1 MKLFASIRVRLL
13 LILLMLQLSLFGGF
27 YLLTSYALRESAV
40 RSLEANAAQTAE
52 IINLALT
59 PYAVNGE
66 LNELQ
71 DFFAELI
78 AQSPDGMSYLRVTDA
93 QGKPLLVAGQAPVSP
108 LPALDQGAASVIE
121 HGIFHRRQG
130 ILLRNNQVGTVQFGL
145 ATTAADRL
153 REQLKTHALWLGL
166 IVIMGLTLVAIVLG
180 RRFNRYLQE
189 FMTSLDAIAAG
200 HYQARLPTTAGDELA
215 QLAANINRMSE
226 AVWLREQTFGSVF
239 NAAPVAM
246 FLVRFEPGVNEY
258 FVENINAA
266 ALKLFNLNADE
277 VVGKNELELRRRIDA
292 ASRQRFLEAVENSSG
307 LSAEVPFVDGHGKAR
322 HALFSNQF
330 FEVEAQHYLI
340 LTLVDVSE
348 LRETQAELQKLNQ
361 QLEERVARRTQ
372 ALREKNEE
380 LSQTVE
386 TLHLTRDQLVQ
397 AEKLSSL
404 GSVVAAVAHELNT
417 PVGNALTVATTQQA
431 QLAGLQHEVEHGL
444 TRSGLQGYLDQ
455 GRAAAALLVRN
466 LERAAELVA
475 SFKEVAVDRTSS
487 QRRSFDL
494 ATVVNEV
501 VMTLL
506 PGLKRQRY
514 QIETDIAPGLVCN
527 SYPGPLGQIVTNLVN
542 NAVVHGF
549 AGRECGCIV
558 LRAQALDQAF
568 LRLTVSDDGC
578 GIALEHQARI
588 FDPFFT
594 TRLGEGGSGLGLSI
608 VYNLVTGLLGG
619 RITVESR
626 PGEGTQFAIDIPY
639 SASSKHQQAVHY
651 LKTTQ

>member
-1 MKLFASIRVRLL
+1 MKFFASIRIRLL
-13 LILLMLQLSLFGGF
+13 LVLLFLQLSLFGVF
-27 YLLTSYALRESAV
+27 YLLTSYALRESAA
-40 RSLEANAAQTAE
+40 RSLETNVAQTAE

-66 LNELQ
+66 LSELQ

-78 AQSPDGMSYLRVTDA
+78 AQSPEGMIYLQVVDE
-93 QGKPLLVAGQAPVSP
+93 QGKPLLVAGHGPSAP
-108 LPALDQGAASVIE
+108 LPALNPETADIIEQGVL
-121 HGIFHRRQG
+121 HRRQG

-145 ATTAADRL
+145 ATSAADRL
-153 REQLKTHALWLGL
+153 HEQLRTHALWLGL
-166 IVIMGLTLVAIVLG
+166 IVIIGLTLVAIILG

-189 FMTSLDAIAAG
+189 FMTNLDAIAAG
-200 HYQARLPTTAGDELA
+200 HYQSRLPTTSGDELA

-226 AVWLREQTFGSVF
+226 AVWLREQTFSSVF

-246 FLVRFEPGVNEY
+246 FLVRFEPGVNSY
-258 FVENINAA
+258 FVENTNAA
-266 ALKLFNLNADE
+266 ALKLFNLKADE
-277 VVGKNELELRRRIDA
+277 VVGKNELELRQRVDA
-292 ASRQRFLEAVENSSG
+292 ASRQRFLEAVENFPG
-307 LSAEVPFVDGHGKAR
+307 LSAEVPFVDGYGKER
-322 HALFSNQF
+322 HSLFSNQF
-330 FEVEAQHYLI
+330 FEVEGQHYLI
-340 LTLVDVSE
+340 LALVDVSE

-361 QLEERVARRTQ
+361 QLEERVSQRTQ
-372 ALREKNEE
+372 DLHEKNTE

-431 QLAGLQHEVEHGL
+431 QLTALQHEVKHGL
-444 TRSGLQGYLDQ
+444 TRSGLQRYLDQ
-455 GRAAAALLVRN
+455 GNDAAVLLVRN

-494 ATVVNEV
+494 ATVVNEII
-501 VMTLL
+501 MTLS
-506 PGLKRQRY
+506 PGLKRRHY
-514 QIETDIAPGLVCN
+514 QIEMDIAAGLICD
-527 SYPGPLGQIVTNLVN
+527 SYPGPLGQIITNLVN

-549 AGRECGCIV
+549 AERESGRIV
-558 LRAQALDQAF
+558 LRAAALDQEF
-568 LRLTVSDDGC
+568 LRLTVSDDGG
-578 GIALEHQARI
+578 GIPLEHQAKI

-619 RITVESR
+619 RITVESQ
-626 PGEGTQFAIDIPY
+626 PEEGSQFAIDIPY
-639 SASSKHQQAVHY
+639 SAPLNPQHTLHY
-651 LKTTQ
+651 LKTTA